1 MYFNKEV
8 FKDDYIIRPTAGF
21 ELGLDLH
28 TIGNNP
34 SGTNI
39 NQNCGS
45 LFPYKASDLVKKK
58 GGLKPKRLIAMC
70 KAMMT
75 NKHHLKLIEKVQNNK
90 DDKLKAEVVGL
101 SDLKEGENP
110 GTIVPLTFLVPIS
123 GQGKIPPVLLIM
135 ADKDQNCVCLA
146 MYKVGYDRLDFFN
159 SKHVYHV
166 MHPVYKTIE
175 LELGGE
181 AGKVTFPCIQLDH
194 PRSLAR
200 DGTRLSD
207 FYSHEFTTN
216 QMKG

>member
-1 MYFNKEV
+1 MENETKIAKTLSHVSATYYANPRWAK
-8 FKDDYIIRPTAGF
+8 IQ
-21 ELGLDLH
+21 
-28 TIGNNP
+28 IGN
-34 SGTNI
+34 SSAI
-39 NQNCGS
+39 AEFQNKFYS
-45 LFPYKASDLVKKK
+45 
-58 GGLKPKRLIAMC
+58 
-70 KAMMT
+70 
-75 NKHHLKLIEKVQNNK
+75 EKV

-175 LELGGE
+175 LDLGGE

>member
-1 MYFNKEV
+1 M
-8 FKDDYIIRPTAGF
+8 
-21 ELGLDLH
+21 L
-28 TIGNNP
+28 
-34 SGTNI
+34 
-39 NQNCGS
+39 
-45 LFPYKASDLVKKK
+45 
-58 GGLKPKRLIAMC
+58 
-70 KAMMT
+70 
-75 NKHHLKLIEKVQNNK
+75 KHHLKLIEKVQNNK

-175 LELGGE
+175 LDLGGE